1 MVGEGEYAVI
11 IDVKR
16 KYRFGRLL
24 GSFSKCGFFV
34 ALIVGIA
41 TSFSCNVGENL
52 GDAYNNGFDAF
63 VTVLAWGVMLGLITD
78 IFCAVRARNGGGFFR
93 RHILKKKADRGDT
106 VAQYEYGM
114 LMRETN
120 IRMAIFYLE
129 EAAKKGYVEAMVALG
144 NGYSEVI
151 NDVGIFVGFGKDV
164 MKEVEW
170 FTKAAKCGNIY
181 SMMQLGY
188 IYSTG
193 QNDMRKDET
202 RALYW
207 FEQAAMCGSEE
218 GRNAAKDLRH
228 WMELKSTY

>member
-1 MVGEGEYAVI
+1 MN
-11 IDVKR
+11 DVNQN
-16 KYRFGRLL
+16 YRFGQWIRL
-24 GSFSKCGFFV
+24 FSKGSFFV

-41 TSFSCNVGENL
+41 NSFSCNAGENF

-78 IFCAVRARNGGGFFR
+78 IFCAVRVRNGGGFFR
-93 RHILKKKADRGDT
+93 RYILKKKADGGDT

-120 IRMAIFYLE
+120 IRMAIYYLE

-151 NDVGIFVGFGKDV
+151 NDVGVFVGFGKDV

-188 IYSTG
+188 IYSVG
-193 QNDMRKDET
+193 QNDMQKDET

-207 FEQAAMCGSEE
+207 FEQAAMYGSDE
-218 GRNAAKDLRH
+218 GRNAANDLRH
-228 WMELKSTY
+228 WMELKSTYRTK

>member
-1 MVGEGEYAVI
+1 MVIAG
-11 IDVKR
+11 KR
-16 KYRFGRLL
+16 KYRFGRRL

-41 TSFSCNVGENL
+41 NSFSCNVGENF

-78 IFCAVRARNGGGFFR
+78 IFCAVSARKDGVDFVGKI
-93 RHILKKKADRGDT
+93 ILKRKASNGDAE
-106 VAQYEYGM
+106 AQYEYGM
-114 LMRETN
+114 LMRKTN
-120 IRMAIFYLE
+120 KRMAILYLE
-129 EAAKKGYVEAMVALG
+129 EAAKRGNVEAMVALG
-144 NGYSEVI
+144 NGYSEAI
-151 NDVGIFVGFGKDV
+151 NDFDIYAGFGKDV

-228 WMELKSTY
+228 LMELKSTYGVK